1 MVRICETHTCQ
12 QTRTVFRASEPVR
25 LLSHP
30 IPILSL
36 GLAYLVFFFFS
47 CQHLAVPTAHDCLP
61 LFCTKIIPE
70 AAAAT
75 AAFDAIVVECSS

>member
-12 QTRTVFRASEPVR
+12 QARRVFGASEPVP

-36 GLAYLVFFFFS
+36 GLAYLVFFLS

-75 AAFDAIVVECSS
+75 AAFDAIVVECSN